1 MSYDFSE
8 SQRRAITAPGGAAL
22 VLAGPGSG
30 KTAVITARIRYLV
43 ETRRVP
49 PEHILV
55 ITFTRAAAQEMRL
68 RFRSMM
74 EGKRLPVQFGTFHA
88 VFFSILKHAYHYRSD
103 QIISR
108 EMKYAFLREILSV
121 YRLQEEEGQELTAR
135 LLEEIS
141 AVKNEGL
148 AIEHYYAKCCGSGQF
163 QDIYRAYDKKLR
175 ANGLI
180 DFDDMLT
187 LTRELLT
194 QRADHLRAW
203 QEKFR
208 YILVDEAQDMN
219 ALQYETLRMLAAP
232 EDELFF
238 VGDDDQSIYRFRGAR
253 PELMRR
259 FLSDYADAKQ
269 LCLEENYRCAS
280 RIVQTSLAL
289 IVHNQN
295 RFEKHITPA
304 RPQAGIVSIREYPA
318 AFQENRAIIEKIRE
332 LAAAGVP
339 YRDMAVLGRT
349 NRQPGYLMEQLMA
362 QGIPFF
368 ARETAPL
375 VYDHWAAKDLL
386 CYLRLGAGGRRRSD
400 FLQIMNRPLRYL
412 SRDVLDEPQVDLDRW
427 EAVYGEQPWI
437 ARRIAQMAEDLE
449 AMRHMGPFAAMNYV
463 RKGIGYEEF
472 VIDYARTHGQK
483 EQELI
488 EVLDEV
494 QQSASGFST
503 LEQWQAHIEA
513 YRKRVREEL
522 KKRGEAGEGVQ
533 ILTLH
538 GAKGLEFD
546 TVFLPQLLEG
556 QLPGKRAVLEADIEE
571 ERRLFYVGMT
581 RARERLFLSWSK
593 TRYNKEAAP
602 SRFLAELQ
610 NPAAAACEL

>member
-1 MSYDFSE
+1 MNYSK
-8 SQRRAITAPGGAAL
+8 SQEAAIRHKDGPML

-30 KTAVITARIRYLV
+30 KTAVITQRIVNLIKGYGV
-43 ETRRVP
+43 DASG
-49 PEHILV
+49 ILV
-55 ITFTRAAAQEMRL
+55 ITFTKAAANEMKQ
-68 RFRSMM
+68 RFLGLSGLSRMQVS
-74 EGKRLPVQFGTFHA
+74 FGTFHA
-88 VFFSILKHAYHYRSD
+88 VFFTVLKHAYRFDSSN
-103 QIISR
+103 IITEEQR
-108 EMKYAFLREILSV
+108 CQFMREILSYHQLD
-121 YRLQEEEGQELTAR
+121 YRDENEFIAD
-135 LLEEIS
+135 LLGEIS
-141 AVKNEGL
+141 LIKNTRIDL
-148 AIEHYYAKCCGSGQF
+148 ANFYSSHCGEEVF
-163 QDIYRAYDKKLR
+163 RKIYEAYGRRLSQNR
-175 ANGLI
+175 LI

-187 LTRELLT
+187 YTYELFVKRPDILS
-194 QRADHLRAW
+194 AW
-203 QEKFR
+203 QRKYP
-208 YILVDEAQDMN
+208 YILIDEFQDIN
-219 ALQYETLRMLAAP
+219 RIQYDIVRMMAAP
-232 EDELFF
+232 RNNLFI

-289 IVHNQN
+289 IGHNQN

-488 EVLDEV
+488 EILDEV